1 LPNPLK
7 IFKNP
12 PTGIA
17 CALKVSKSN
26 KNKHRHVQLKY
37 DLVLLI
43 IRRER
48 YLNFIQYSILGLIII
63 TLILV
68 IFLFIKLY
76 RKIKSTDKNNINM
89 IEFPKETKERI
100 DNFINHIDN
109 YNKEL
114 KDFLV
119 NDHNTAK
126 KIITDIDEK
135 IAPFEKVAREKND
148 ELKEYKKGYEYS
160 RNKALLDGIIE
171 TIVFIENA
179 ENKINSS
186 DEIAKSY
193 FQSTK
198 DKLLIVLNNSGIE
211 AFKPELNIQS
221 LDHHG
226 CEVDINTEL
235 TNEKNK
241 NNLVHSVVA
250 NGYKLILKGND
261 IQYIKKALVKVFEY
275 KNGVNDNKTK

>member
-1 LPNPLK
+1 MSY
-7 IFKNP
+7 I
-12 PTGIA
+12 
-17 CALKVSKSN
+17 
-26 KNKHRHVQLKY
+26 
-37 DLVLLI
+37 
-43 IRRER
+43 E
-48 YLNFIQYSILGLIII
+48 YSIIGLIII

-76 RKIKSTDKNNINM
+76 LKIKSTDKNSINM
-89 IEFPKETKERI
+89 IEFPKETQERI
-100 DNFINHIDN
+100 NSFINHIDKH
-109 YNKEL
+109 NKEL
-114 KDFLV
+114 KDFLI
-119 NDHNTAK
+119 NDHNSAK
-126 KIITDIDEK
+126 KIITNIDEK

-179 ENKINSS
+179 ENKIKSS

-211 AFKPELNIQS
+211 TFTPNLNIQS

-226 CEVDINTEL
+226 CEVDISTEP
-235 TNEKNK
+235 TTDKSK
-241 NNLVHSVVA
+241 NNLIHSVVA
-250 NGYKLILKGND
+250 NGFKLTLKDSD
-261 IQYIKKALVKVFEY
+261 IHYIKKALVKVYEF
-275 KNGVNDNKTK
+275 KNTEIVNEK

>member
-1 LPNPLK
+1 MSY
-7 IFKNP
+7 I
-12 PTGIA
+12 
-17 CALKVSKSN
+17 
-26 KNKHRHVQLKY
+26 
-37 DLVLLI
+37 
-43 IRRER
+43 E
-48 YLNFIQYSILGLIII
+48 YSIIGLIII

-76 RKIKSTDKNNINM
+76 LKIKSTDKNSINM

-100 DNFINHIDN
+100 NSFINHIDKH
-109 YNKEL
+109 NKEL
-114 KDFLV
+114 KDFLI
-119 NDHNTAK
+119 NDHNSAK

-179 ENKINSS
+179 ENKIHSN

-211 AFKPELNIQS
+211 TFTPELNIQS
-221 LDHHG
+221 LDYQG
-226 CEVDINTEL
+226 CEVDINTEP
-235 TNEKNK
+235 TNDKNK
-241 NNLVHSVVA
+241 NNLIHSIVS
-250 NGYKLILKGND
+250 NGYKLTLKDSD
-261 IQYIKKALVKVFEY
+261 IHYIKKALVKVYEY
-275 KNGVNDNKTK
+275 KNVNIESEKKKL